1 MNETPSG
8 ESGDVDEAARRLAA
22 ALDALEVAVERRR
35 DADLSEEQLAARIQ
49 DLGNDRSKLAHEL
62 DQAET
67 RMVQLEGT
75 NREIAR
81 RLDAAI
87 GTIRSVLDQKALD
100 QGEA

>member
-8 ESGDVDEAARRLAA
+8 ESGDVDAAARRLAA
-22 ALDALEVAVERRR
+22 ALDALEMAVERRR
-35 DADLSEEQLAARIQ
+35 DADHAEEQLAARIQ

-62 DQAET
+62 DQAAT
-67 RMVQLEGT
+67 RMNQLDGA

-87 GTIRSVLDQKALD
+87 GTIRNVLD